1 MANPNVLNMRGTAA
15 ARPAAGIDG
24 RHYWAYDT
32 KAMSRDNGSTWET
45 VTPAAGA
52 SGSILAIDGS
62 GDLAYTPTL
71 TQGDTFPVA
80 PSDLDQHFR
89 TDLGLGYTWDDTLG
103 YWLGPEVDWP
113 MPAQSFVATSGFT
126 SFDPHL
132 ALPGDKLFLITRWRL
147 TYIGPDDPF
156 VFGVDSYIFTLRLLV
171 DDGSSVTLETFTID
185 TDPGGGA
192 AGLQVSTSLANNLTA
207 SNHVGLQVSFD
218 FTGAPGTLSST
229 FWHLRVREAIAP

>member
-71 TQGDTFPVA
+71 TQGDAFPVS
-80 PSDLDQHFR
+80 PSDADQHFR
-89 TDLGLGYTWDDTLG
+89 TDLGDGWVWDDTLG
-103 YWLGPEVDWP
+103 VWLGPERFYPLV
-113 MPAQSFVATSGFT
+113 AQYDITTGGFGTLQPRIALASGKQFLVTS
-126 SFDPHL
+126 
-132 ALPGDKLFLITRWRL
+132 WRF
-147 TYIGPDDPF
+147 TYIGGDDAWTIF
-156 VFGVDSYIFTLRLLV
+156 DSYIFTL
-171 DDGSSVTLETFTID
+171 DHQDAGGSGITMATFTID
-185 TDPGGGA
+185 SYPGGGSSGEA
-192 AGLQVSTSLANNLTA
+192 ATTTLTSNLTA
-207 SNHVGLQVSFD
+207 LTDVGICVTFNY
-218 FTGAPGTLSST
+218 TGAPGTLVYT
-229 FWHLRVREAIAP
+229 YWGITMREAIAP